1 MESVRETD
9 NAINKETNSFFNFI
23 TQPSELKTVHS
34 LQEIQQS
41 TNDDRLHYLWNLFN
55 EKNIQCFKLS
65 GVDKNHGWEIFYAD
79 KEIPLIFFPI
89 FKKQI
94 PRQQLKQFFDIVKLI
109 KTNLS
114 NSYSQNLE
122 SLILLIKKDKSDS
135 KATFYTF
142 KLEDQ
147 GFTGKKNVDTTD
159 DTLISLKNGKKRLPI
174 GQRNPINRLNLLT
187 GREWVKFSKT
197 WFIHRPPRR
206 NEEEVLHPAKFPE
219 TMIRS
224 FITFFTK
231 PGELV
236 LDPFLG
242 SGSSLI
248 AARQSNRSGI
258 GIELSSFYAEIS
270 KKRLDQ
276 LEIHGYPPSYQTK
289 KSSFWQVIC
298 QNSQNI
304 PIFWEEYHLPPI
316 DFCITSPPYWNQ
328 LKRNTIRQKSR
339 KNQGLDTKYSENDP
353 MDLGNLT
360 DYKIFL
366 EMQRKIF
373 GYVYELLKP
382 NGYLVIITNNVFANG
397 RVYPLAYDTVLSLT
411 KDQDHPWVLKD
422 EKIWLQD
429 DKALL
434 ALGVN
439 YAWVGNRCHQ
449 YCHILRKEK

>member
-1 MESVRETD
+1 MKSVRETD
-9 NAINKETNSFFNFI
+9 NAINKETINFFNFI
-23 TQPSELKTVHS
+23 TYPSKLVSVNS

-41 TNDDRLHYLWNLFN
+41 TNDDRLHHLWNLFI

-65 GVDKNHGWEIFYAD
+65 GVEKSQVWDIYYAD
-79 KEIPLIFFPI
+79 KEIPLIFYPI
-89 FKKQI
+89 FQKQI
-94 PRQQLKQFFDIVKLI
+94 PKQQLKQFSDIMKLI
-109 KTNLS
+109 KTNLF
-114 NSYSQNLE
+114 NLFSQDLE
-122 SLILLIKKDKSDS
+122 SSILLIKKDESGS
-135 KATFYTF
+135 KIIFYTF

-147 GFTGKKNVDTTD
+147 GFNGKKEVKISDN
-159 DTLISLKNGKKRLPI
+159 TLTSLKNGKKRIPI

-187 GREWVKFSKT
+187 GREWIKFSKT
-197 WFIHRPPRR
+197 WFIHKPPRR
-206 NEEEVLHPAKFPE
+206 NEEEILHPAKFPE

-248 AARQSNRSGI
+248 AAKQCNRSGI

-270 KKRLDQ
+270 KKRLDK
-276 LEIHGYPPSYQTK
+276 LEIPGYPPIYQTK

-298 QNSQNI
+298 QNSENI
-304 PIFWEEYHLPPI
+304 PIIWDEYHLPPV

-328 LKRNTIRQKSR
+328 LRRNTIRQKGR
-339 KNQGLDTKYSENDP
+339 KNKGLDTKYSENDP
-353 MDLGNLT
+353 MDLGNLM

-382 NGYLVIITNNVFANG
+382 NGYLVIITNNVFADG
-397 RVYPLAYDTVLSLT
+397 RVYPLAYDTVLSLI

-422 EKIWLQD
+422 EKVWLQD

-449 YCHILRKEK
+449 YCHILR